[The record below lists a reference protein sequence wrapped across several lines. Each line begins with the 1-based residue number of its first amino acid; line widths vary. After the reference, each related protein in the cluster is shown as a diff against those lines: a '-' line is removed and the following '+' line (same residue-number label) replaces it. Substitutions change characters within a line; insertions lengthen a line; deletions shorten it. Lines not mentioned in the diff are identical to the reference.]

1 MANTRAMTHRGTTFP
16 TVARDPFFG
25 PFFERFFGTDP
36 LRMELT
42 PWTEDLSNRA
52 WMPAVDIRE
61 TEEAY
66 EVAAELPGMSKKD
79 INITLE
85 DNVLTLS
92 GERRFEK
99 EAEKENYHRI
109 ERAYGTFSRSFT
121 LGSGVDSENVKAAFK
136 DGVLTIT
143 VPKREESKPRK
154 IAIN

>member
-1 MANTRAMTHRGTTFP
+1 MANSRAMTRRGTTFP
-16 TVARDPFFG
+16 TARDPFFG

-42 PWTEDLSNRA
+42 PWTEDLSNRT

-99 EAEKENYHRI
+99 ESEKDNYHRI
-109 ERAYGTFSRSFT
+109 ERAYGSFSRSFT
-121 LGSGVDSENVKAAFK
+121 LGHGVDSEGVKAAFK